1 MPLSIE
7 VPDKILKKVNEQ
19 IGEEEIERFLLECL
33 DVGLSA
39 VNQASLGMDFSVVEK
54 GFDVLPI
61 HRWTSHNIAE
71 LKGDKTKI
79 NWLRIGFKNNNFY
92 VKKQGHA
99 IARSEKQWV
108 Q

>member
-54 GFDVLPI
+54 GFDAFSQEAKEETNG
-61 HRWTSHNIAE
+61 R
-71 LKGDKTKI
+71 
-79 NWLRIGFKNNNFY
+79 
-92 VKKQGHA
+92 
-99 IARSEKQWV
+99 
-108 Q
+108 